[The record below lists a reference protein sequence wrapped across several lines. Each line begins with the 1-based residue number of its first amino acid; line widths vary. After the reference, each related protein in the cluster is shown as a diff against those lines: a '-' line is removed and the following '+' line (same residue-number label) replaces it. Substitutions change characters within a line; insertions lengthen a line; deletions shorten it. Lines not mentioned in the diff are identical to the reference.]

1 MNTKKVLF
9 GLLALGFFA
18 MATTATVVV
27 DEDVL
32 TQQTEIKKKSQIR
45 F

>member
-32 TQQTEIKKKSQIR
+32 SQQTEIKKKGMR
-45 F
+45 KF